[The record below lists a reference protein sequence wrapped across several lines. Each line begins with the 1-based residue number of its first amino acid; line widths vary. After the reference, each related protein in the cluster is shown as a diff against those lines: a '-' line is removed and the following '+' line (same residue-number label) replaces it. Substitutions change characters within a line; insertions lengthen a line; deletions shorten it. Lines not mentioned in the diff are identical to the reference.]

1 MIACL
6 FEKLK
11 TDKIEE
17 FQNEFPQANVI
28 AAVTITSKAETSAA
42 PSPIPPVVIQTVD
55 LPDFGNNVAIAD
67 DLTSNFDESMSMI
80 SDDDSALFDAAAAQI
95 DDIFP
100 EVAEEAT
107 EIDEVQI
114 TKRQQKLLEKNVNAL
129 SATLS
134 NFNVIVST
142 NNGKSNIT
150 GYSLGINVA
159 EELNV
164 PLKNIFDKHRAPSTL
179 MADKVATV
187 TTSSTLLQNDPRDR
201 GYKEAQLQFKVSAE
215 GVGEDKYAHVIAKIR
230 ELNLSLDEQVVSY
243 LGPFVRD
250 DNQEEDPL
258 FLELNI
264 EDSKIQIVNPKRK
277 NPLRIHLGDIKI
289 EDGEER
295 KL

>member
-1 MIACL
+1 MDICNNSPKEAS
-6 FEKLK
+6 FDFFVYVSKKKLK
-11 TDKIEE
+11 KIEIKTEKIEE

-28 AAVTITSKAETSAA
+28 AAVTVTSKAESAA

-107 EIDEVQI
+107 EVDEVQI
-114 TKRQQKLLEKNVNAL
+114 TKRQQKLLEQNVNAL

-142 NNGKSNIT
+142 HNGKSNIT

-164 PLKNIFDKHRAPSTL
+164 P
-179 MADKVATV
+179 
-187 TTSSTLLQNDPRDR
+187 
-201 GYKEAQLQFKVSAE
+201 FK
-215 GVGEDKYAHVIAKIR
+215 KY
-230 ELNLSLDEQVVSY
+230 
-243 LGPFVRD
+243 F
-250 DNQEEDPL
+250 
-258 FLELNI
+258 
-264 EDSKIQIVNPKRK
+264 
-277 NPLRIHLGDIKI
+277 
-289 EDGEER
+289 
-295 KL
+295 